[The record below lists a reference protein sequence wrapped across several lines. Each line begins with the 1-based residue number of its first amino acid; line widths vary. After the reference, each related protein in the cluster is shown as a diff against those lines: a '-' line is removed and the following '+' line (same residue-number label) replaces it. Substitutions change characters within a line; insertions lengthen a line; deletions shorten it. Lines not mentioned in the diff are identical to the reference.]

1 METKELEQ
9 AFASTRSVLE
19 NVSPDQMNDP
29 TPCQSWKVN
38 ELVNH
43 IVGGAKWFGSVVES
57 GASDDDGS
65 DLPDFAGGDYLA
77 AFDQGVK
84 GSVAGFGK
92 PDAADKM
99 LTLPFGAMPG
109 SAFYGL
115 ATTDTFVHRWD
126 LAKATGQGTDLEP
139 ELAQMLLDV
148 SRENLEDSWRGPD
161 PGAPFGPEQEAP
173 DGASTADQLAAFLG
187 RTV

>member
-9 AFASTRSVLE
+9 AFASTRGVLA
-19 NVSPDQMNDP
+19 NVSPDQMDAP

-43 IVGGAKWFGSVVES
+43 IVGGAMWFGSTVES
-57 GASDDDGS
+57 GGSDDDGS
-65 DLPDFAGGDYLA
+65 DLPDFAAGDYLA
-77 AFDQGVK
+77 AFDQGVE
-84 GSVAGFGK
+84 SAIAAFGK
-92 PDAADKM
+92 PDAGDKM
-99 LTLPFGAMPG
+99 LTLPFGTMPG

-115 ATTDTFVHRWD
+115 ATTDAFVHGWD

-148 SRENLEDSWRGPD
+148 SRENLDDNWRGPD
-161 PGAPFGPEQEAP
+161 PDAPFGPEQTAP
-173 DGASTADQLAAFLG
+173 DGATTADQLAAFLG
-187 RTV
+187 RSV